1 MPTPVLI
8 IAAAAMGAFLCI
20 AAAYAVSERRRRARL
35 LRQRSRGTFASF
47 SKRDR
52 RS

>member
-8 IAAAAMGAFLCI
+8 ILAAAMCAFLCI

-35 LRQRSRGTFASF
+35 LRQRSRGSF
-47 SKRDR
+47 NQFSQKDT